1 MGSVIEI
8 NVKEVGE
15 LAKKLAAYSLT
26 PAQEQSLLK
35 SLGAEIAEQTLDRFD
50 NERDPDGGKWKP
62 LTERYAKTKR
72 EGTRKKG
79 AKNKTGGSKGGILV
93 REGFMSK
100 IHMNLSGASVLVGS
114 AEEYADYHQN
124 AKKANRRRKFLGLNS
139 GNIAD
144 LSDAIDT
151 FMGKQTNG

>member
-1 MGSVIEI
+1 
-8 NVKEVGE
+8 
-15 LAKKLAAYSLT
+15 
-26 PAQEQSLLK
+26 LK
-35 SLGAEIAEQTLDRFD
+35 SLGTEVGAQTEERFD
-50 NERDPDGGKWKP
+50 KTEDPEGKQWKA

-114 AEEYADYHQN
+114 AMEYADYHQN
-124 AKKANRRRKFLGLNS
+124 AKKESRRRKFLGLNS

-144 LSDAIDT
+144 LSREVDN
-151 FMGKQTNG
+151 FLEKHNG